1 VSYRELLAVSGK
13 TAVGRV
19 LRNNNGRLKFLY
31 EEAWRSSDDAFPL
44 SLSMPLT
51 SAEHSHERID
61 TFLWGLLPD
70 NAAVLDHWGRQF
82 QVSPRNAFALLSH
95 VGEDC
100 AGAVQFIPPERL
112 DAVLT
117 KRPEPVLWLT
127 EQEVAERLRILRAD
141 HSAWRLQG
149 DTGLFSLAGAQPK
162 TALLFEKGRWGV
174 PSGRTPTTH
183 ILKPPAGPLAGFIVN
198 EHLCL
203 QLARRLEF
211 PTANSSVMSFDSE
224 RAIVLERFDRVR
236 RPAGWL
242 RIHQEDLCQALGVY
256 PSHKYQHDGGP
267 GPKAIVELIRNHS
280 SAPNDDVVTFVDA
293 LAFNWLIAG
302 TDAHAKNYALLIAP
316 GAVRLA
322 PLYDVASIL
331 PYPRF
336 DVNRVKLAM
345 KIAGRY
351 RMGEI
356 RRGDWLKAA
365 EQLQLS
371 SNALLE
377 RITRMAEAICEVTPE
392 IGAELKHA
400 GVTEP
405 VVDRLVTRLV
415 GRGQLCLKRMG
426 VMGKSS

>member
-1 VSYRELLAVSGK
+1 VSSRELIAVNGR
-13 TAVGRV
+13 TLVGRV
-19 LRNNNGRLKFLY
+19 LRNSNGRLKFIY
-31 EEAWRSSDDAFPL
+31 EDGWRFSEEAFPL
-44 SLSMPLT
+44 SVSMPLT
-51 SAEHSHERID
+51 SPEHSHEKID
-61 TFLWGLLPD
+61 AFLSGLLPD
-70 NAAVLDHWGRQF
+70 NPTVLDHWGRQF

-112 DAVLT
+112 EAILA
-117 KRPEPVLWLT
+117 KRADRVLWLT
-127 EQEVAERLRILRAD
+127 EQDVAERLRILRAD

-183 ILKPPAGPLAGFIVN
+183 ILKPPAGPLTGFIVN

-211 PTANSSVMSFDSE
+211 PTASSSVMSFDGE
-224 RAIVLERFDRVR
+224 RAFVVERFDRVR
-236 RPAGWL
+236 RAAGWL
-242 RIHQEDLCQALGVY
+242 RIHQEDLCQALGMY
-256 PSHKYQHDGGP
+256 PSSKYQHDGGP

-280 SAPNDDVVTFVDA
+280 SSPNDDVVTFVDA

-302 TDAHAKNYALLIAP
+302 TDAHAKNYGLLIAP
-316 GAVRLA
+316 GMVRLA
-322 PLYDVASIL
+322 PLYDLASVL

-345 KIAGRY
+345 KIAERY
-351 RMGEI
+351 RMSEI

-365 EQLQLS
+365 EQLKLDS
-371 SNALLE
+371 DSLLE
-377 RITRMAEAICEVTPE
+377 RIRHMAEAIPE
-392 IGAELKHA
+392 LAPQIGAELKHA
-400 GVTEP
+400 GLTDP
-405 VVDRLVTRLV
+405 IIDHLVTRLV
-415 GRGQLCLKRMG
+415 GRAQLCLKRIT
-426 VMGKSS
+426 

>member
-1 VSYRELLAVSGK
+1 MSSGELIALSGK
-13 TAVGRV
+13 TPIGRV

-31 EEAWRSSDDAFPL
+31 EEAWRSTDAAFPL

-51 SAEHSHERID
+51 SLEHSHERID
-61 TFLWGLLPD
+61 AFLWGLLPD
-70 NAAVLDHWGRQF
+70 NSTVLDDWGRQF

-112 DAVLT
+112 KALLA
-117 KRPEPVLWLT
+117 KRADRVLWLT

-162 TALLFEKGRWGV
+162 TALLFEKARWGV
-174 PSGRTPTTH
+174 PSGRIPTTH

-211 PTANSSVMSFDSE
+211 PTANSQVMSFDGQ
-224 RAIVLERFDRVR
+224 RAIVVERFDRAR
-236 RPAGWL
+236 RAEQWL

-256 PSHKYQHDGGP
+256 PSRKYQHDGGP
-267 GPKAIVELIRNHS
+267 GPQAIVELIRNHS

-302 TDAHAKNYALLIAP
+302 TDAHAKNYAVLIAP
-316 GAVRLA
+316 GRVRLA
-322 PLYDVASIL
+322 PLYDMASVL

-336 DVNRVKLAM
+336 DVNRIKLAM
-345 KIAGRY
+345 KIAERY
-351 RMGEI
+351 RMSEI
-356 RRGDWLKAA
+356 RRDDWLKAA
-365 EQLQLS
+365 AQLQLDS
-371 SNALLE
+371 DSLLE
-377 RITRMAEAICEVTPE
+377 RITHMAEAIPELAPE
-392 IGAELKHA
+392 IGADLKQA
-400 GVTEP
+400 GLTEP
-405 VVDRLVTRLV
+405 IIDRLVTRLV
-415 GRGQLCLKRMG
+415 GRAQLCLKRIG
-426 VMGKSS
+426 R

>member
-1 VSYRELLAVSGK
+1 VSSKELIALSGR
-13 TAVGRV
+13 TPIGRV

-31 EEAWRSSDDAFPL
+31 EETWRSADDAFPL

-51 SAEHSHERID
+51 SPEHSHEKID

-70 NAAVLDHWGRQF
+70 NATVLDNWGRQF

-112 DAVLT
+112 EALLA
-117 KRPEPVLWLT
+117 KRSAGVDWLT
-127 EQEVAERLRILRAD
+127 EQEVAERLRILQAD

-162 TALLFEKGRWGV
+162 TALLFEKDRWGV

-183 ILKPPAGPLAGFIVN
+183 ILKPPVGPLVGFIVN

-211 PTANSSVMSFDSE
+211 PTANSRVMTFDGQ
-224 RAIVLERFDRVR
+224 RAIVVERFDRVR
-236 RPAGWL
+236 SPQGWL
-242 RIHQEDLCQALGVY
+242 RIHQEDLCQALGVH
-256 PSHKYQHDGGP
+256 PSRKYQNDGGP
-267 GPKAIVELIRNHS
+267 DPKAIVELIRNHS

-302 TDAHAKNYALLIAP
+302 TDAHAKNYGVLVAP
-316 GAVRLA
+316 GRVRLA
-322 PLYDVASIL
+322 PLYDVASVL

-336 DVNRVKLAM
+336 DVNRIKLAM
-345 KIAGRY
+345 KIGERY
-351 RMGEI
+351 RMSEI
-356 RRGDWLKAA
+356 RHSDWLKLA
-365 EQLQLS
+365 EQLELDS
-371 SNALLE
+371 GPLME
-377 RITRMAEAICEVTPE
+377 RIVHMAEAIPELAPE
-392 IGAELKHA
+392 IGAELKQA
-400 GVTEP
+400 GLDDP
-405 VVDRLVTRLV
+405 VIDQLVTRLV
-415 GRGQLCLKRMG
+415 GRTRSCLKRIG
-426 VMGKSS
+426 R

>member
-1 VSYRELLAVSGK
+1 VSSRELIAVSGK
-13 TAVGRV
+13 TAIGRV

-31 EEAWRSSDDAFPL
+31 EEAWRSSDAAFPL

-51 SAEHSHERID
+51 SLEHSHEKID
-61 TFLWGLLPD
+61 AFLWGLLPD
-70 NAAVLDHWGRQF
+70 NSAVLDNWGRQF
-82 QVSPRNAFALLSH
+82 QVSPRNAFALLSQ

-100 AGAVQFIPPERL
+100 AGAVQFIPPARL
-112 DAVLT
+112 EALLA
-117 KRPEPVLWLT
+117 KRSAPVVWLT

-162 TALLFEKGRWGV
+162 TALLFEKERWGV

-183 ILKPPAGPLAGFIVN
+183 ILKPPSGPLAGFIIN

-211 PTANSSVMSFDSE
+211 PTANSSVMSFDGE

-236 RPAGWL
+236 RAEGWL

-267 GPKAIVELIRNHS
+267 GPKAIVDLIRDHS

-302 TDAHAKNYALLIAP
+302 TDAHAKNYGVLIAP
-316 GAVRLA
+316 ERVRLA
-322 PLYDVASIL
+322 PLYDIASVL

-336 DVNRVKLAM
+336 DVNRAKLAM
-345 KIAGRY
+345 KIAERY
-351 RMGEI
+351 KMSEI
-356 RRGDWLKAA
+356 HRGDWLKAA
-365 EQLQLS
+365 GQLQLDS
-371 SNALLE
+371 GTLLE
-377 RITRMAEAICEVTPE
+377 RITHMAEAICEVAPE
-392 IGAELKHA
+392 VGAEVKHA
-400 GVTEP
+400 GITEP
-405 VVDRLVTRLV
+405 IVDRLVTRLV
-415 GRGQLCLKRMG
+415 GRARLCLKRIG
-426 VMGKSS
+426 G

>member
-1 VSYRELLAVSGK
+1 MSSRELIAVSGK
-13 TAVGRV
+13 TPVGRV

-31 EEAWRSSDDAFPL
+31 EEAWRSSDAAFPL

-51 SAEHSHERID
+51 SLEHAHEKID
-61 TFLWGLLPD
+61 AFLWGLLPD
-70 NAAVLDHWGRQF
+70 NSTVLEDWGRQF

-100 AGAVQFIPPERL
+100 AGAVQFIPAERSEAFL
-112 DAVLT
+112 A
-117 KRPEPVLWLT
+117 KRAERVLWLT
-127 EQEVAERLRILRAD
+127 EQDVAERLRILRAD

-162 TALLFEKGRWGV
+162 TALLFEKERWGV

-183 ILKPPAGPLAGFIVN
+183 ILKPPVGPLAGFIVN

-203 QLARRLEF
+203 TLARHLEF
-211 PTANSSVMSFDSE
+211 PTANSSVMSFDGE
-224 RAIVLERFDRVR
+224 RAIVIERFDRVR
-236 RPAGWL
+236 RAEGWL

-256 PSHKYQHDGGP
+256 PSRKYQHDGGP

-302 TDAHAKNYALLIAP
+302 TDAHAKNYGVLIAP
-316 GAVRLA
+316 GRVRLA
-322 PLYDVASIL
+322 PLYDVASVL

-336 DVNRVKLAM
+336 DVNRIKLAM
-345 KIAGRY
+345 KVAERY
-351 RMGEI
+351 RMSEI

-365 EQLQLS
+365 AQLQLDS
-371 SNALLE
+371 DSLLE
-377 RITRMAEAICEVTPE
+377 RITHMAEAINELTPQ
-392 IGAELKHA
+392 IGARLKDE

-405 VVDRLVTRLV
+405 IIDRLVTRLV
-415 GRGQLCLKRMG
+415 GRAQLCLQRIG
-426 VMGKSS
+426 G